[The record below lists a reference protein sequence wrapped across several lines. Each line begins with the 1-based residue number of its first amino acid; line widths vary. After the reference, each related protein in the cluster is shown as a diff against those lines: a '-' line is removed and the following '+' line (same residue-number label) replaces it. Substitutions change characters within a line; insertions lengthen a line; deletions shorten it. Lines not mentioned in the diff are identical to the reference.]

1 MCFCLTGVLSYL
13 ETSARDF
20 IPGGPDSWRLE
31 KDTFFWGLKQVK
43 ITHKTFS
50 QNNKKLKPYSSLT
63 VLSFAVKIR
72 RIDGDIFFFS
82 FLKNSGLPFNVVTV
96 SICSSCFHGGASQSG
111 SKRSLFPSSLI
122 SQLLTKDVSATCL
135 NGHLSQEAALPT
147 GNSSIWRSLWGVL
160 CRIPSFNETSV
171 LNERLLAVKHA
182 VSIHH

>member
-1 MCFCLTGVLSYL
+1 MDKSQDLKSPSQEDSEACFCLTGVLSYL

-43 ITHKTFS
+43 ITHKPFS

-96 SICSSCFHGGASQSG
+96 SICSSCFHGERHRA
-111 SKRSLFPSSLI
+111 
-122 SQLLTKDVSATCL
+122 
-135 NGHLSQEAALPT
+135 
-147 GNSSIWRSLWGVL
+147 
-160 CRIPSFNETSV
+160 V
-171 LNERLLAVKHA
+171 LNVLSFHP
-182 VSIHH
+182 H